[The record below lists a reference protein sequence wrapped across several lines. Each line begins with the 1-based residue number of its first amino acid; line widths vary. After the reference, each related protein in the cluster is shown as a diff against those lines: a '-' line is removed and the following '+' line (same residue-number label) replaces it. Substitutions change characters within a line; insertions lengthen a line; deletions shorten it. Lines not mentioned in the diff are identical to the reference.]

1 MRMYEYK
8 AKITRVVDG
17 DTLKALVDVGFNMH
31 HDVTLRLFGI
41 DCPEVRTRNL
51 EEKEK
56 GFEAKDRVSALLAAS
71 NFEVN
76 IKSHGVDK
84 YGRCLAE
91 VVSITPHGESKNIN
105 RILLEEGL
113 AVDYFGGKK
122 S

>member
-1 MRMYEYK
+1 MYEYR

-41 DCPEVRTRNL
+41 DCPETRTRNL

-56 GFEAKDRVSALLAAS
+56 GFEAKDRVSDLLAAS

-113 AVDYFGGKK
+113 AVDYYGGKK

>member
-17 DTLKALVDVGFNMH
+17 DTLKALVDVGFKIH

-41 DCPEVRTRNL
+41 DCPETRTRNL

-56 GFEAKDRVSALLAAS
+56 GFEAKDRVIELLEIS
-71 NFEVN
+71 NYEVN

-105 RILLEEGL
+105 RLLLDEGF
-113 AVDYFGGKK
+113 AVDYNGGKK